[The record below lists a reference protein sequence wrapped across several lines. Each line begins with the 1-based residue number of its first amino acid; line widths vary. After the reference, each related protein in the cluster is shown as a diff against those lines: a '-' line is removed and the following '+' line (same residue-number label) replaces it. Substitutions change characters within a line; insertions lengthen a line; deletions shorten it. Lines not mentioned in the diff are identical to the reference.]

1 MSASGV
7 TLGTRRAAGS
17 EQLVRFAAIAFAVA
31 VVLHNGDHL
40 RRGGDSVSAQV
51 FWLGSAAIILEVG
64 VVALVLVRHP
74 SAPLAAMVVG
84 LSLAVGYIVVHFTPD
99 RSLVSD
105 SLVDGNAQI
114 ISMIAAA
121 LETITALALG
131 LAGARAVR
139 EDGLASTSGDALGT
153 AVVDGLRRPLIAA
166 FALINVLIFVLS
178 LAGR

>member
-1 MSASGV
+1 M
-7 TLGTRRAAGS
+7 
-17 EQLVRFAAIAFAVA
+17 
-31 VVLHNGDHL
+31 LHNGDHL

-51 FWLGSAAIILEVG
+51 FWLGSAAILLEVG

-74 SAPLAAMVVG
+74 SAPLAATAVG

-99 RSLVSD
+99 RSFASD

-114 ISMIAAA
+114 ISMIAAS

-131 LAGARAVR
+131 LAGVRAVR
-139 EDGLASTSGDALGT
+139 EDGLASTSGDSLG
-153 AVVDGLRRPLIAA
+153 AAILDGLRLPLVAA
-166 FALINVLIFVLS
+166 FAAVNVLIFVLS